1 MLAKSA
7 FSVLRYPL
15 SVMPRRADN
24 GKRRTLGPLGALC
37 VLLCVLCGESLTGQ
51 GPATWAAAPA
61 SVTVGDTVYLT
72 RTLPASPQV
81 RVRPQPLA
89 STAVVEPLAD
99 PVVELLGD
107 VLVLRYAVA
116 VFEPGVQRIAMP
128 QVELFYPDGNTE
140 TVLGDT
146 ALVRVR
152 SVLPPGDSVP
162 PPRTSLAPLPR
173 PRRSGTAAVMLVSL
187 VVAGTG
193 AWVIVRKRVGPRP
206 RPLEAIA
213 PAVTAPL
220 RAWVEAGDAPA
231 VTAPLRAW
239 VEAGEL
245 RAAAAALADQLRRT
259 IAGLEPG
266 AEAGL
271 PTEALLAVLRRRCP
285 GWPLAEIEDVLHALE
300 RARFA
305 PAVPHDVLSLA
316 EQVGMLTE
324 RLGRAERV
332 AARAGPFEVAPE
344 EGA

>member
-220 RAWVEAGDAPA
+220 RAWVEAG
-231 VTAPLRAW
+231 
-239 VEAGEL
+239 EL

-305 PAVPHDVLSLA
+305 PAVPHDVLSLG

>member
-213 PAVTAPL
+213 PV
-220 RAWVEAGDAPA
+220 

-259 IAGLEPG
+259 VAGLEPG

>member
-193 AWVIVRKRVGPRP
+193 AWVIVRKRVGPRL

-213 PAVTAPL
+213 S
-220 RAWVEAGDAPA
+220 A

>member
-220 RAWVEAGDAPA
+220 RAWVEAG
-231 VTAPLRAW
+231 
-239 VEAGEL
+239 EL

-259 IAGLEPG
+259 VAGLEPG

>member
-220 RAWVEAGDAPA
+220 RAWVEAG
-231 VTAPLRAW
+231 
-239 VEAGEL
+239 EL

>member
-220 RAWVEAGDAPA
+220 RAWVEAG
-231 VTAPLRAW
+231 
-239 VEAGEL
+239 EL

-324 RLGRAERV
+324 RLGRAGRG
-332 AARAGPFEVAPE
+332 AARAGPFEGAPE

>member
-193 AWVIVRKRVGPRP
+193 AWVIVRKRVGPRL

-213 PAVTAPL
+213 S
-220 RAWVEAGDAPA
+220 A

-332 AARAGPFEVAPE
+332 AARAGPFEVASE

>member
-1 MLAKSA
+1 M
-7 FSVLRYPL
+7 
-15 SVMPRRADN
+15 
-24 GKRRTLGPLGALC
+24 
-37 VLLCVLCGESLTGQ
+37 TGQ

-193 AWVIVRKRVGPRP
+193 AWVIVRKRVGPRL

-213 PAVTAPL
+213 S
-220 RAWVEAGDAPA
+220 A

>member
-213 PAVTAPL
+213 PV
-220 RAWVEAGDAPA
+220 

>member
-162 PPRTSLAPLPR
+162 PPRTSLAALPR

-206 RPLEAIA
+206 RPLEAI
-213 PAVTAPL
+213 
-220 RAWVEAGDAPA
+220 APA

>member
-220 RAWVEAGDAPA
+220 RAWVEAG
-231 VTAPLRAW
+231 
-239 VEAGEL
+239 EL

-259 IAGLEPG
+259 IAGLEPE

-305 PAVPHDVLSLA
+305 PAVPHDVLSLG

>member
-15 SVMPRRADN
+15 SVMPRRTDN
-24 GKRRTLGPLGALC
+24 GRRTTLGPLCALC

-220 RAWVEAGDAPA
+220 RAWVEAG
-231 VTAPLRAW
+231 
-239 VEAGEL
+239 EL